1 MTPVLELSAVIKDY
15 RGLRPLRIEHLV
27 IEPGEQLALL
37 GFDRPSA
44 EVLINLITGTT
55 LPDRGGIRVF
65 GHSTAAIQDSTEW
78 MAFVD
83 RIGLVTERAV
93 LLEGLSVVQNLAIPF
108 SLDIEPP
115 GGEVRS
121 RAVALAL
128 EVGLDEAVWDR
139 RVADLDATSRAKIRL
154 GRALA
159 LDPAVVLFEHP
170 SAGVPRA
177 EIGALGRGMRAVLE
191 RRGVAAVTLTADRD
205 FAAAVAK
212 RVLALDPSTGH
223 LAGSGGGWLTRLR
236 RR

>member
-1 MTPVLELSAVIKDY
+1 VTPVLELSAVIKDY
-15 RGLRPLRIEHLV
+15 RGLRPLRIDHLAV
-27 IEPGEQLALL
+27 EPGEQLAVL
-37 GFDRPSA
+37 GIDRPSA
-44 EVLINLITGTT
+44 EVLINLITGAT
-55 LPDRGGIRVF
+55 LPDRGDIRVF
-65 GHSTAAIQDSTEW
+65 GRSTAAIQDSAEW

-83 RIGLVTERAV
+83 RFGLVTERAV
-93 LLEGLSVVQNLAIPF
+93 LLDVLSVVQNLAVPF

-115 GGEVRS
+115 GDDVRA

-128 EVGLDEAVWDR
+128 EVGLDETVWDR
-139 RVADLDATSRAKIRL
+139 RVADLDAISRAKIRL

-177 EIGALGRGMRAVLE
+177 EIGALGRGMRAVVE

-212 RVLALDPSTGH
+212 RVLALDASTGH

>member
-1 MTPVLELSAVIKDY
+1 
-15 RGLRPLRIEHLV
+15 
-27 IEPGEQLALL
+27 
-37 GFDRPSA
+37 
-44 EVLINLITGTT
+44 
-55 LPDRGGIRVF
+55 
-65 GHSTAAIQDSTEW
+65 

-83 RIGLVTERAV
+83 RFGLVTERAV
-93 LLEGLSVVQNLAIPF
+93 LLDVLSVVQNLSVPF

-115 GGEVRS
+115 GDDVRS

-139 RVADLDATSRAKIRL
+139 RVADLDAVSRAKIRL

-177 EIGALGRGMRAVLE
+177 EIGALGRGMRAVVE

-223 LAGSGGGWLTRLR
+223 LAESGGGWLTRLR

>member
-1 MTPVLELSAVIKDY
+1 MTPVLELSGVIKDY
-15 RGLRPLRIEHLV
+15 RGLRPLRIDHLA
-27 IEPGEQLALL
+27 IEPGEQLAVL
-37 GFDRPSA
+37 GIDRPSA
-44 EVLINLITGTT
+44 EVLINLITGAT
-55 LPDRGGIRVF
+55 LPDRGDIRVF
-65 GHSTAAIQDSTEW
+65 GRSTAAIQDSAEW

-83 RIGLVTERAV
+83 RFGLVTERAV
-93 LLEGLSVVQNLAIPF
+93 LLDVLSVVQNLAVPF

-115 GGEVRS
+115 GDGVRS

-128 EVGLDEAVWDR
+128 EVGLDEAVWDS
-139 RVADLDATSRAKIRL
+139 RVAELDVISRARIRL

-177 EIGALGRGMRAVLE
+177 EIGALGRGMRAVVE

-223 LAGSGGGWLTRLR
+223 LAGSGGGWLTRLLR
-236 RR
+236 R